1 MRSPRRPTLRDL
13 GRILLLAAS
22 GVGGSALAVHAQEY
36 KRTIMGGPGTGT
48 YIQIARDIGDLAAS
62 CGLDVEALETEGG
75 FENFLAVRKRPYTQF
90 GMTQSDILEYLRTYA
105 ANDPAIRN
113 AAYGMRIALPL
124 YDEEVHILARRDI
137 ETLDGLDGRRVGVGA
152 EGSGTFLTA
161 SLVLGLTGVDPS
173 ERVSASFDE
182 MLAELLEGELD
193 AFFFVAGAPT
203 ALLESPE
210 IDGEA
215 LHLLPV
221 TDPTLQAVYQPTT
234 IPAGTYDYQ
243 DEAVETVAIKA
254 VLMTFE
260 YDPEK
265 NPYHREACDAV
276 SDVAHLVVT
285 RLDELRENGHPKWN
299 QIDLTDIPPGW
310 EVSTCVTR
318 GLRPDYPFTCQ
329 APEQPAAATTDP
341 APAEDALVDS
351 EANRVYRQQ
360 VCELVGC

>member
-1 MRSPRRPTLRDL
+1 MRSTRRPALRDL

-22 GVGGSALAVHAQEY
+22 VVGGSALAVHAQDYE
-36 KRTIMGGPGTGT
+36 RTIMGGPGTGT
-48 YIQIARDIGDLAAS
+48 YIQIARDIGELAAS

-105 ANDPAIRN
+105 ANDPATQN

-124 YDEEVHILARRDI
+124 YDEEVQILARRDV
-137 ETLDGLDGRRVGVGA
+137 EDFGDLENKRVGVGS

-161 SLVLGLTGVDPS
+161 SLMLGLTGVEPA
-173 ERVSASFDE
+173 ERVSVPFDE
-182 MLAELLEGELD
+182 MMTSLLDGDLD

-215 LHLLPV
+215 FHLLPV
-221 TDPTLQAVYQPTT
+221 SDPTLQAVYQPAT

-243 DEAVETVAIKA
+243 EEAVETVAIKA

-260 YDPEK
+260 YDPEL
-265 NPYHREACDAV
+265 NAYHRQACDAV

-285 RLDELRENGHPKWN
+285 RLDELRETGHPKWN

-310 EVSTCVTR
+310 EVGSCVTR
-318 GLRPDYPFTCQ
+318 GLRPDYEFTCQ
-329 APEQPAAATTDP
+329 RSEPTAAAP
-341 APAEDALVDS
+341 AQGEAVDA

-360 VCELVGC
+360 ICDLVGC